1 MTDKSTEYFFQQY
14 QQNKEKSLE
23 LARLIQKAAK
33 EIHADMLAKKE
44 CQELWDAKKLQS
56 KDEMWRVLQNHL
68 RKYADQIIQS
78 TWFTGL
84 TIVPVTQELYDQ
96 MTLPDVWNQ
105 IDLLIGAIHVIRLN
119 HWQRAAFKECLKSLM
134 KKNGNF
140 SSQEIELIFPD
151 F

>member
-84 TIVPVTQELYDQ
+84 TIVPVYNVPVELDQ
-96 MTLPDVWNQ
+96 Q
-105 IDLLIGAIHVIRLN
+105 
-119 HWQRAAFKECLKSLM
+119 
-134 KKNGNF
+134 
-140 SSQEIELIFPD
+140 
-151 F
+151 

>member
-1 MTDKSTEYFFQQY
+1 MSTQNADCCFQKN
-14 QQNKEKSLE
+14 QQSIEKTLE
-23 LARLIQKAAK
+23 LAKLIQKAAK

-134 KKNGNF
+134 KKSGNF